1 MSSDNIT
8 TYSFEYKVR
17 PWTTNAE
24 RNWHHMK
31 RHKHVKEWR
40 EAFSWLAKGKPA
52 LKWATITIEPWQ
64 KNGVLADVAA
74 CNPAAKA
81 AIDGIV
87 DAGILKDDSP
97 RYLHSVTFLQPQKGR
112 DGMVVWVRGVPLTAD
127 ELTAVEYESRKDNT

>member
-1 MSSDNIT
+1 MTEPNLI

-31 RHKHVKEWR
+31 RAKHVKEWR
-40 EAFSWLAKGKPA
+40 EAFHWLAKTHKPLA
-52 LKWATITIEPWQ
+52 HATITIEPWQ
-64 KNGVLADVAA
+64 KGGILADVAA

-97 RYLHSVTFLQPQKGR
+97 QYLHSVTFLQPQKGK
-112 DGMVVWVRGVPLTAD
+112 DAMIVWVRGVPLTAD
-127 ELTAVEYESRKDNT
+127 E